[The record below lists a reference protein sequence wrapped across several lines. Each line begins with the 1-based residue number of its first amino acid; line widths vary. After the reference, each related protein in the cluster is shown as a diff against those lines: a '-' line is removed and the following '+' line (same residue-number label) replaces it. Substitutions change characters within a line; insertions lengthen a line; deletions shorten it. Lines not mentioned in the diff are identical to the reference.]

1 MTLKK
6 VKPRPPLQRSGQ
18 TFQTFQRTN
27 FLPVQPVHT
36 EPCKFCCR
44 LPCMAGVR
52 RGSEGGFGSDRNT
65 RGAKE
70 GGREGGG
77 GGRETSSL
85 LPRARSLAQI
95 PFRLPVKKTC
105 TVLLGSRVNERPF
118 YASFCPFKNLSGTVK
133 AGSKN

>member
-1 MTLKK
+1 
-6 VKPRPPLQRSGQ
+6 
-18 TFQTFQRTN
+18 
-27 FLPVQPVHT
+27 
-36 EPCKFCCR
+36 
-44 LPCMAGVR
+44 MAGVR
-52 RGSEGGFGSDRNT
+52 RGSEGDFGSDRNT

-70 GGREGGG
+70 GGREEGG
-77 GGRETSSL
+77 GGREGNF